1 MNKKTNK
8 TAHVLR
14 LLANSDATIKE
25 NPILNEEFKDEMILN
40 RHTHKG
46 EELDQAQENIILP
59 KTVGINIVSDL
70 IEENLLTVLE
80 RFRCCTCEKCMK
92 YISIEALNQLQPKYV
107 SAEDVSEQEISSLK
121 EKYKTSVVTVLLK
134 IALQIKS
141 NPIHK

>member
-8 TAHVLR
+8 TAHVLK
-14 LLANSDATIKE
+14 LLTNSEATIKE

-40 RHTHKG
+40 RHTHKD
-46 EELDQAQENIILP
+46 EEFDEAQENIILP
-59 KTVGINIVSDL
+59 KTVGINIISDL
-70 IEENLLTVLE
+70 IDENLVTVLE
-80 RFRCCTCEKCMK
+80 RFRCCTCEKCKK

-107 SAEDVSEQEISSLK
+107 SAEDVNDKEISNLK